1 MKNTGLLLGGLMLVL
16 SACGGGG
23 GGNDSP
29 AAASGSS
36 SSASVSSSSSSSAAS
51 VSSSSSSSSS
61 VAVAV
66 CPATGLYFCD
76 DFQAGTADK
85 WDLTPGTG
93 SFAVVDEP
101 GATGNKVLQYTAG
114 STNGNVIALLK
125 DSQWATVTNKS
136 DYYVEARI
144 KPQINSTT
152 GNKQL
157 FLIGRYTDATNW
169 YLGGLNV
176 QSSTGSTQVEAG
188 YMKAGTISRTVQAKR
203 AIIMGTQG
211 STTDLGQW
219 YTVRYEMIGNVGVVY
234 FDGEKIG
241 TVTDSTFTAGKI
253 GLFTANKSFLIDDI
267 KVGDPAVKPVQLTLA
282 PSTLTYA
289 AEAGDAPYTVT
300 VTTMK
305 SDGVTP
311 DTFTAV
317 SSNPAV
323 VSATTV
329 GNVVTITPLSAG
341 TANITFTSGSDSKV
355 TRTIAAT
362 ITPQFVQPTATY
374 TLTGK
379 TTPAVA
385 DAAAYIDTKLQLTFD
400 AAPTLGT
407 AGSIRIFKTSDD
419 SLVDVIKTSGN
430 TDTIG
435 LNMASQ
441 TRGVA
446 TTPIK
451 ISGNTVTIT
460 PHNNKLAYGTSY
472 YVAIANGVL
481 TGKIGGTDF
490 VGIGKTGNWSFTTK
504 AALATNL
511 TTLTVDDDGVADF
524 RSVQGALNYAMKNA
538 AADTAFTVNVKNGT
552 YEELLFLRGKNNLSI
567 VGQSRTG
574 TVIQYDNDE
583 TLNSGSGA
591 SAAGTSTSGGGRAV
605 FLVETSDLLAL
616 DTLTLKNSHIRSPSR
631 SNQAET
637 IYFNNDTGR
646 LIAKNSEFFS
656 EQDTLQLRGY
666 AWFYNT
672 LVAGN
677 VDYIWGQNRVALF
690 ENSEIRTVGDSN
702 SGTTPSGGYILQ
714 SRTTSAADKGFVFLN
729 SSLTYGVGP
738 GGNTVAVGASAATYL
753 ARAAAGTWV
762 DNILFIS
769 CKMDTHLAPV
779 GWAAN
784 IAGNPVPNPVTPTA
798 TSGWREYK
806 STDMS
811 GTLLDVSARSANSRQ
826 MTDAEIAAGYSSRAA
841 IFSAF
846 NSGAG
851 WSPVP

>member
-1 MKNTGLLLGGLMLVL
+1 MRIGTSVRSIVL
-16 SACGGGG
+16 SAFLLPMLAACGGNGS
-23 GGNDSP
+23 DSS
-29 AAASGSS
+29 SGTTSASS
-36 SSASVSSSSSSSAAS
+36 SSATSSAA
-51 VSSSSSSSSS
+51 SSSSSSSSS
-61 VAVAV
+61 ATASV
-66 CPATGLYFCD
+66 CPTTGLYFCD
-76 DFQAGTADK
+76 DFQAGNSDK

-93 SFAVVDEP
+93 SFAVVDDP
-101 GATGNKVLQYTAG
+101 GVSGNKVLQYTAG

-125 DSQWATVTNKS
+125 DSEWTKVTNKA

-157 FLIGRYTDATNW
+157 FLIGRYQDATNW

-176 QSSTGSTQVEAG
+176 QNSTGSTQVEAG

-203 AIIMGTQG
+203 AIIMGNQG
-211 STTDLGQW
+211 SNDGQW
-219 YTVRYEMIGNVGVVY
+219 YTVRYEMIGSTGVVY
-234 FDGEKIG
+234 LDGEKIG
-241 TVTDSTFTAGKI
+241 TVTDSAFASGKI

-267 KVGDPAVKPVQLTLA
+267 KVGDPSVKPVQLTLS
-282 PSTLTYA
+282 PSTLTYS
-289 AEAGDAPYTVT
+289 AEAGDAAYAVT
-300 VTTMK
+300 ITATK
-305 SDGVTP
+305 NDGVTA

-317 SSNPAV
+317 SSDKNV
-323 VSATTV
+323 VSVSTT
-329 GNVVTITPLSAG
+329 GNVVTITPVGAG
-341 TANITFTSGSDSKV
+341 TANIVFTSGSDATV
-355 TRTIAAT
+355 TRTIVAT
-362 ITPQFVQPTATY
+362 IAAQFVQPTATY

-379 TTPAVA
+379 TSPVVGET
-385 DAAAYIDTKLQLTFD
+385 AAYIDGKLTLTFD
-400 AAPTLGT
+400 ATPVLGSS
-407 AGSIRIFKTSDD
+407 GSIRIFKTSDN

-430 TDTIG
+430 TDSIG

-446 TTPIK
+446 TNPIK

-460 PHNNKLAYGTSY
+460 PHNNVLAYGTNY

-490 VGIGKTGNWSFTTK
+490 VGLGKTANWNFTTK
-504 AALATNL
+504 AAPSTSL
-511 TTLTVDDDGVADF
+511 TAVTVDDDGTADF
-524 RSVQGALNYAMKNA
+524 RSVQGALNYAMKNVA
-538 AADTAFTVNVKNGT
+538 QTTAFTVNVKNGT
-552 YEELLFLRGKNNLSI
+552 YEELMFLRNKDNLTI
-567 VGQSRTG
+567 KGESRTG
-574 TVIQYDNDE
+574 VVIQYDNYE

-591 SAAGTSTSGGGRAV
+591 SASGTSTSGGGRAV
-605 FLVETSDLLAL
+605 FLVEGSDLLTL
-616 DTLTLKNSHIRSPSR
+616 DTLTLKNTHIRSTVY

-637 IYFNNDTGR
+637 IYFNNDAGR
-646 LIAKNSEFFS
+646 LIAKNAEFYS

-666 AWFYNT
+666 TWFYNT

-690 ENSEIRTVGDSN
+690 ENSEIRTLGDSQ

-714 SRTTSAADKGFVFLN
+714 SRTTSASDKGFVFLN

-738 GGNTVAVGASAATYL
+738 GGNTVAVGTAASTYL

-769 CKMDTHLAPV
+769 CKMDTHITAL

-784 IAGNPVPNPVTPTA
+784 ISGNPAPNPSTA
-798 TSGWREYK
+798 TASSGWREYK
-806 STDMS
+806 STDMA
-811 GTLLDVSARSANSRQ
+811 GNLLDVSGRSSNSRQ
-826 MTDAEIAAGYSSRAA
+826 MTDAEITASYANRAA